1 LPDIPGVSEV
11 TQKKW
16 LRAVMENGTE
26 TLLVVEGDGNYALLS
41 LSIPAQQIIGKELF
55 ISQQAGSD
63 SLLVM
68 SRDLT

>member
-1 LPDIPGVSEV
+1 
-11 TQKKW
+11 
-16 LRAVMENGTE
+16 MENGTE